1 MDEYQI
7 VELVKDGYRAGSIKP
22 DNNFLLNDKTII
34 SYESYERSYEHNPS
48 ISKQVIG
55 YVYNDRTNTVSTLE
69 FPMLI
74 DWDFIVYAYLHKKG
88 YVFRVYSSLGP
99 APLSNL
105 KYIIDCVTS
114 STGFTGITQ
123 SEFKDRLVIEL
134 VDLDIV
140 ANNLNLPKIMS
151 SVLGPKLLSENEI
164 NRHEYYEI
172 VDRMRSQKLFADHT
186 WDDAKDIVRLY
197 FDDNERELSKEVF
210 KISQAYE
217 HVFRSYRVV
226 YNTKTWLPVVM

>member
-7 VELVKDGYRAGSIKP
+7 AELVKDWYRTGSIKA
-22 DNNFLLNDKTII
+22 DNNFLLNDRTII
-34 SYESYERSYEHNPS
+34 SDVSYKRSYEHNPS
-48 ISKQVIG
+48 INKQVIG
-55 YVYNDRTNTVSTLE
+55 YVFNYTTNSVSTLE
-69 FPMLI
+69 FPTLI

-88 YVFRVYSSLGP
+88 YVFRVYSSLGS
-99 APLSNL
+99 APLTNL

-134 VDLDIV
+134 LDLDVV
-140 ANNLNLPKIMS
+140 ANNLNLPNIVS

-172 VDRMRSQKLFADHT
+172 VDRMRTQKLFADHT
-186 WDDAKDIVRLY
+186 WDDAQDIVRLY
-197 FDDNERELSKEVF
+197 FDGNERELSKEVL

-217 HVFRSYRVV
+217 RVFRPYRVV
-226 YNTKTWLPVVM
+226 YNTKTWQPVLV